1 MDETLSG
8 LDSLLEEKI
17 VERILGPQG
26 LFQTQGIT
34 VILATHSSKHITPL
48 RTLDMLRH
56 LLCTKYSQTL

>member
-1 MDETLSG
+1 
-8 LDSLLEEKI
+8 